1 MSSGTG
7 DKLEGKADEL
17 KGNVKQGVG
26 RATGDSELQA
36 EGQMDDATGKGKGVV
51 GAAKDA
57 LDTAGDKLNDAAD
70 AAKKK
75 LD

>member
-7 DKLEGKADEL
+7 DKVEGKADEL

-36 EGQMDDATGKGKGVV
+36 EGQMDEATGKGKGMV
-51 GAAKDA
+51 GSAKDA
-57 LDTAGDKLNDAAD
+57 LDKAGDKLEDAAD
-70 AAKKK
+70 TAKKK
-75 LD
+75 LG